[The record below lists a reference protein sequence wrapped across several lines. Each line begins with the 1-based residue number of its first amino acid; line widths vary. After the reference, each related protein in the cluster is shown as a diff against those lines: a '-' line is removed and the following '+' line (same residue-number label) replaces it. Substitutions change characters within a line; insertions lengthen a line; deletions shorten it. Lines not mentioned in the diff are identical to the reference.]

1 MIMPWWAKIFFKIL
15 LSRLPISYFIWHK
28 VGLFRHGMMDDPF
41 YAVGIFNLHCEQAGL
56 TEDLRGN
63 VILEL
68 GPGDGVSTAIIAAS
82 YGANAILVDSV
93 NCISEDVN
101 LYKSFSIKLIE
112 MGLQP
117 PDISNAKN
125 IEDILRICGSSYF
138 SSGLAS
144 MMKIPSNSVDLVFSH
159 AVLEHVREH
168 EFLQTMVECKRVLK
182 HGGVVSHRVDLKD
195 HLGGGLNNLRFS
207 KKVWESNFFV
217 SSGFY
222 TNRIRYSKMTA
233 LMRKAGF
240 EIINSEVDLWNDIPI
255 SRGKLAAEFASES
268 KEDLL
273 VKGFNIVLK

>member
-41 YAVGIFNLHCEQAGL
+41 YAVEIFNFHCEQAGL
-56 TEDLRGN
+56 TEDLRGK

-68 GPGDGVSTAIIAAS
+68 GPGDGLSTAIIAAS

-101 LYKSFSIKLIE
+101 LYKSFTIKLIE

-125 IEDILRICGSSYF
+125 IDDIFKICGSGYF
-138 SSGLAS
+138 SSGLTS

-182 HGGVVSHRVDLKD
+182 HGGLVSHRVDLKD

-222 TNRIRYSKMTA
+222 TNRIRYSKMIA